1 MLEFDTVILCNK
13 MYSIVECD
21 TVIYM

>member
-1 MLEFDTVILCNK
+1 MLEFDTVISCNK
-13 MYSIVECD
+13 VYSIVECD